1 MTKKPKSSESMIAS
15 AKARVVRAFFER
27 ADKML
32 DSVTDKPKD
41 DVATGVQRNCRYAS
55 QKRKLHYLLA
65 QSGDPDS
72 TEFLEKL
79 DRAADDLWR
88 KSNT

>member
-1 MTKKPKSSESMIAS
+1 MTKKPKPSESMIAS

-41 DVATGVQRNCRYAS
+41 DVATGVPRNCRYAS
-55 QKRKLHYLLA
+55 QKRKLHYVLA

>member
-1 MTKKPKSSESMIAS
+1 MIAS
-15 AKARVVRAFFER
+15 AKARVVRAFLER

-32 DSVTDKPKD
+32 DSVTDMPKD
-41 DVATGVQRNCRYAS
+41 DVATSAQKNCRYAS
-55 QKRKLHYLLA
+55 QKPKLHYLLA
-65 QSGDPDS
+65 QSDDPDS